1 MPDSSFETFLTSLG
15 LNNLCQKECHILVKN
30 WILGDPFHKKW
41 PVLIILVPA
50 MIRPSG
56 SELFL
61 RKLTFRGCWGCV
73 RSKRFQ
79 MMDQAYIST
88 PKEATGHPFLA
99 DLSKHLVKPGLYFM
113 SKPDGTPC
121 RDTQWYVFRIFKKA
135 LIGCPW
141 YVNIAMIL
149 CRLRM
154 PFCSLAKLLGLH
166 PRSSQSLTP
175 VIAHS
180 LPHAWKLPV
189 VARGCRRPRV
199 VPPRRRRIM

>member
-1 MPDSSFETFLTSLG
+1 MFWKKKKIFWQKHQSS
-15 LNNLCQKECHILVKN
+15 C
-30 WILGDPFHKKW
+30 WILAPFS
-41 PVLIILVPA
+41 VGG
-50 MIRPSG
+50 R
-56 SELFL
+56 
-61 RKLTFRGCWGCV
+61 WGCV

-88 PKEATGHPFLA
+88 SQEATGHPFLA